1 MREAII
7 IKEES
12 DNRNRWIN
20 VFIPANAGQHSSA
33 SIRDGQGAV
42 LQRVRLNEGN
52 NAIDISH
59 FSGTA
64 ISIKVET
71 PYETILKEI
80 KTAE

>member
-7 IKEES
+7 IKQES
-12 DNRNRWIN
+12 DNRSRWIN
-20 VFIPANAGQHSSA
+20 VYIPSHAGLYSSA

-42 LQRVRLNEGN
+42 LQRVRLSEGN

-80 KTAE
+80 KTTE